1 TMVPSP
7 VLCFVFR
14 IRIVFIIQISES
26 KTLEELRAHCEPLT
40 DYMATAGCLR
50 CLSILMDK
58 DKLVEDILRFEVIL
72 RVRGPLQRCLLVVQI
87 LYLTGKQCWSEEGSN
102 ARVLESQVVAFWRD
116 YLQDAEGVRSLPDT
130 FVHSYLQFNVIPP
143 MGLTPAPT
151 IEFQMGK
158 YPIANTCANCLR
170 LPIHHRYE
178 DFKMNMDFGIQ
189 NTQGFGMI

>member
-1 TMVPSP
+1 MLYKSFNNVCVLSVP
-7 VLCFVFR
+7 L
-14 IRIVFIIQISES
+14 IQISES

-50 CLSILMDK
+50 CLSTLMDK
-58 DKLVEDILRFEVIL
+58 DKLVEDILRFQVIL
-72 RVRGPLQRCLLVVQI
+72 RVRGPLQR
-87 LYLTGKQCWSEEGSN
+87 YLRRISWSEEGKGPTK
-102 ARVLESQVVAFWRD
+102 LGDLLAFST
-116 YLQDAEGVRSLPDT
+116 GS
-130 FVHSYLQFNVIPP
+130 NVIPP

-158 YPIANTCANCLR
+158 YPIAYTCANCLR